1 MVSNKLKSY
10 SSCKKPVK
18 ACALF
23 AYDFAD
29 ALNIQRRIG
38 GLQISAERM
47 IEFMREAFCECN
59 DIKMPID
66 TWLGE
71 LPERYSMAAVNLQ
84 IFLL

>member
-1 MVSNKLKSY
+1 
-10 SSCKKPVK
+10 
-18 ACALF
+18 
-23 AYDFAD
+23 
-29 ALNIQRRIG
+29 
-38 GLQISAERM
+38 M

-84 IFLL
+84 IILL